1 MPQQD
6 GGESMEIEINQQYNN
21 TQILVYGL
29 IIIFFISILFYLVWS
44 MPLIDIIS
52 GLILMVILV
61 GGLYIFFTNY
71 EKKLGRRVM
80 IFKDDEWVLGYYR
93 NANKF
98 VPAVK
103 KPVKYEWIYEINIK
117 NRLLRFYYTIDGKK
131 YFTPLP
137 LKAVFMDEDERKRRK
152 KILEE
157 LLKRVKRANPDV
169 KIIDMRRREKKKL
182 SKRR

>member
-6 GGESMEIEINQQYNN
+6 GGESMEVELHEQYNN
-21 TQILVYGL
+21 IQILIVTLAISIFLGL
-29 IIIFFISILFYLVWS
+29 FSYFVWNMSLPYLISFFIVMGVLF
-44 MPLIDIIS
+44 
-52 GLILMVILV
+52 

-103 KPVKYEWIYEINIK
+103 KPVKYEWVYEINIK

-169 KIIDMRRREKKKL
+169 KIIDMRRREKKVK
-182 SKRR
+182 